1 MRKLAVLTLVALC
14 AVVVVPKAFSQA
26 DDDKAKESKTKKA
39 SHKETGTLATS
50 EKTKCGRLTT
60 FVLSSNGNLLCSDAS
75 TQSIKIITPEDKLV
89 GTLKLGFQGQAIAT
103 AGEFVYVAGRGVIAK
118 FDAKGKMVKKITT
131 SGNKVLPDAKAS
143 GLSVSDKD
151 VFAAFGTG
159 GSLRS
164 RSVIVRLT
172 TDLADPV
179 QIAKGL
185 RGCCQRLDLSW
196 RNGVLYV
203 AENAAHRVVQLDRE
217 GKVLSKWGS
226 RDRTRLSGFGSC
238 CNPMNLR
245 FGPSGDLYTA
255 ESGLGRIKRY
265 SADGKFLALVG
276 YVGTNRFTRAGSLAA
291 SCSNITLD
299 ISKETGRVYVLDYKN
314 SLIRV
319 LSPVKDDKDK
329 KEDNP

>member
-1 MRKLAVLTLVALC
+1 MRMFAVLILVTLC
-14 AVVVVPKAFSQA
+14 AVMAVPKAFSQA
-26 DDDKAKESKTKKA
+26 DDNKAEKA
-39 SHKETGTLATS
+39 SHKETGTVAAS

-60 FVLSSNGNLLCSDAS
+60 FVLSSKGNLLCCDAT
-75 TQSIKIITPEDKLV
+75 TQSIKVITPEDKLV
-89 GTLKLGFQGQAIAT
+89 GTLKLGFQGQAITT
-103 AGEFVYVAGRGVIAK
+103 AGEFVYVAGRGVIVK
-118 FDAKGKMVKKITT
+118 LDANGKVVKKITA
-131 SGNKVLPDAKAS
+131 SGNKALPDAKAS
-143 GLSVSDKD
+143 GLAVSDKD

-164 RSVIVRLT
+164 RSVLLRMT

-196 RNGVLYV
+196 RDDVLYV
-203 AENAAHRVVQLDRE
+203 AENAAHRVVKLDRE

-226 RDRTRLSGFGSC
+226 RDRTNLAGFGSC

-245 FGPSGDLYTA
+245 FAPNGDLYTA

-265 SADGKFLALVG
+265 SADGKFLGLVG
-276 YVGTNRFTRAGSLAA
+276 YVGTNRFTRASGLAA
-291 SCSNITLD
+291 SCSNIALD
-299 ISKETGRVYVLDYKN
+299 ISKDAGRIYVLDYKN

-319 LSPVKDDKDK
+319 LSPVKDDK
-329 KEDNP
+329 KE